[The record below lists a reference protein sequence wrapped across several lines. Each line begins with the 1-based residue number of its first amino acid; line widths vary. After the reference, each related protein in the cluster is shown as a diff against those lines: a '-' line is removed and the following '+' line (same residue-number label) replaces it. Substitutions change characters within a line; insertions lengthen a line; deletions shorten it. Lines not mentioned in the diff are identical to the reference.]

1 MWCGT
6 LQGNDIQRARAEL
19 EVQRSAIQAHYDNE
33 MKRLET
39 KIAGLETFERS
50 IVDFVS
56 NYGVEDGSL
65 TTVADPGPVAE
76 EVTDEIGSEEARS
89 TSSET
94 PVERP
99 KITLPDSSDS
109 GVPGVHGEWVAEWVE
124 SGQRKRAEH

>member
-6 LQGNDIQRARAEL
+6 LRGNDIQRARADL
-19 EVQRSAIQAHYDNE
+19 EVQRGAIQAHYDNE

-39 KIAGLETFERS
+39 KIAGLETFEHS

-65 TTVADPGPVAE
+65 ATVDDPGPVAE
-76 EVTDEIGSEEARS
+76 EEVTDEIASEEAGS
-89 TSSET
+89 TSLET

-99 KITLPDSSDS
+99 RA
-109 GVPGVHGEWVAEWVE
+109 PGVEWVAEWVA
-124 SGQRKRAEH
+124 SGQR